1 MEPQRRTV
9 VTLDLATTPADWPG
23 VDEAVAALA
32 QVAGVER
39 ITVRNRLER
48 ACWLDVEVVLTGPDK
63 ASLRS
68 AYDRVTRAAMQGPL
82 CLRGRRCVLCE
93 LYD

>member
-1 MEPQRRTV
+1 MEHLTRTV
-9 VTLDLATTPADWPG
+9 VTLDLATAPADWPG
-23 VDEAVAALA
+23 VDEAVRSLA
-32 QVAGVER
+32 QVAGVDR
-39 ITVRNRLER
+39 VTVRNRLER
-48 ACWLDVEVVLTGPDK
+48 ACWLDVEVVLVGPDK
-63 ASLRS
+63 ASLRA